1 MTKTQ
6 TYILVG
12 GGLVLAYL
20 LFFRTSTVKL
30 GSKTSSSTSAK
41 VGMWSGLVSSI
52 GNAWDSIVGKGVLS
66 SSSSDSA
73 VEDSGS

>member
-12 GGLVLAYL
+12 GGLVVAYL
-20 LFFRTSTVKL
+20 LFFRASTVKL
-30 GSKTSSSTSAK
+30 SSSTSSSTTAK
-41 VGMWSGLVSSI
+41 VSALSSLI
-52 GNAWDSIVGKGVLS
+52 SSVGNAWDSIVGKPVAS
-66 SSSSDSA
+66 SSSAS

>member
-30 GSKTSSSTSAK
+30 SSSGSSSTTAK
-41 VGMWSGLVSSI
+41 VSAWSSLVSSV
-52 GNAWDSIVGKGVLS
+52 GNAWDSIVGRSVTS
-66 SSSSDSA
+66 SSSAA